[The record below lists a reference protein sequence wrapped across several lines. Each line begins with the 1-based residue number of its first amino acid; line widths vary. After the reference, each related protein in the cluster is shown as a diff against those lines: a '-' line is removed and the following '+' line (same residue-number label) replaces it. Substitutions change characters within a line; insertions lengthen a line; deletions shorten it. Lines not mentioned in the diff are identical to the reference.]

1 MDGDRIEPD
10 INSDGVGFCSEDCP
24 RYDGKRCEILGVRAP
39 VGNVCEP
46 WAGSLVR
53 RLRERYS
60 ALEGLLAR
68 AVRPDIHAAVVARA
82 ERAETSLAES
92 EKVRGGYVEEIAGLQ
107 MAGDLHRKEGDAAR
121 DALSTLLDRL
131 EAETATVHLPR
142 TPMEL
147 DAMTSDQLRLAR
159 VAEIVRA
166 ALERLEV
173 GDGE

>member
-1 MDGDRIEPD
+1 MGGDWTPARDEALVSEMDEAEAHGWSVEIEVARLRDLRAEWVKAKADLRGERLEVATLRSCVQAVMRVTGLPD
-10 INSDGVGFCSEDCP
+10 E
-24 RYDGKRCEILGVRAP
+24 A
-39 VGNVCEP
+39 
-46 WAGSLVR
+46 SLVR
-53 RLRERYS
+53 VVR
-60 ALEGLLAR
+60 AVADLEG
-68 AVRPDIHAAVVARA
+68 
-82 ERAETSLAES
+82 ER
-92 EKVRGGYVEEIAGLQ
+92 
-107 MAGDLHRKEGDAAR
+107 DAAR